1 MKKWTRVLL
10 IVVMIAGFAMN
21 ASAQFIP
28 SVREFTGFGGM
39 TFNGADEGTAGAAL
53 AVNISPRIGI
63 EGEGS
68 AIFTNET
75 IINLNADVLFHFGTG
90 TSPIVPYLIGG
101 AGILTNGGTDV
112 ALNAGLGLKLFVE
125 PDIAIRIDF
134 RGFFISESGDI
145 EDLERIYGGLIFF
158 F

>member
-1 MKKWTRVLL
+1 MKKFSGVLL
-10 IVVMIAGFAMN
+10 VFAIIAGYAMN
-21 ASAQFIP
+21 VSAQFVP
-28 SVREFTGFGGM
+28 SLREFTGFGGM

-53 AVNISPRIGI
+53 ALNISPRIGI

-68 AIFTNET
+68 VIFANDT
-75 IINLNADVLFHFGTG
+75 IINLNADLLFHLGTG

-112 ALNAGLGLKLFVE
+112 ALNVGFGLKLFVE
-125 PDIAIRIDF
+125 PAIAIRLDF